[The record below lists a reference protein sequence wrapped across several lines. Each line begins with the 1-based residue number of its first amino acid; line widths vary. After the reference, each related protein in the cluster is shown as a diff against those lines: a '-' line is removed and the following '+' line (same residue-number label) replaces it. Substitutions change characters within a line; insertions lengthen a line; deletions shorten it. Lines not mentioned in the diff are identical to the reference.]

1 MRDLRADAIERGD
14 LGRLSRIRT
23 GFLTDIA
30 MDHPDGST
38 KRSAAAGGWGALK
51 SCGKHLLGSR
61 APLSGARALLSA
73 NQPDGF
79 DCPGCAWG
87 DPEHGSSFEF
97 CENGV
102 KAVSWEATDKR
113 APPAF
118 FARHTVS
125 ALRGWSDYALEGEGR
140 LTHPMRYDPGSD
152 RYLPI
157 SWNAAFAEIGT
168 VLRGLDHPDQA
179 EFYTSGRAS
188 NEAAYLYQL
197 FARAYGTNN
206 FPDCSNMCH
215 EASGIALTQAIGVGK
230 GTVTLEDFERAD
242 AVFVVGQNPG
252 TNHPRMLGDLRRAAE
267 RGARVVVLNPVRE
280 RGLERFADPQN
291 TVEMLRG
298 ASRPIASHYLQPR
311 LGGDMAAFRGLAKAV
326 FARDDAALAAG
337 RSTLLDRAFLASH
350 TAGLDAYRAAVD
362 ATTWEAILDQSGLT
376 RAEIE
381 AMAEVYL
388 GADRVIATWAMG
400 VTQHRHS
407 VATIREIAN
416 VLFLRGHIGRP
427 GAGLCPVRGHS
438 NVQGDR
444 TVGINEK
451 PSAAL
456 LDALEREFGF
466 APPRRH
472 GHNVLAAIRAM
483 RDGTARAFIGLG
495 GNFARAAPDTAV
507 VAEALARCDLTVHI
521 ATKLN
526 HAHLVPGRVSY
537 ILPCLGRTEID
548 RNGAGRTQIVTV
560 EDSMSM
566 VHGSGGINRPASPHL
581 RSEVAIVA
589 GMAAATVGSE
599 RVDWAALADDH
610 DRIRDLIARTIPGFE
625 GYNTRVRRPR
635 GFMLRNLAA
644 ERVFETEA
652 GKATFSDDALPEA
665 TEHQRARAMRNTF
678 VLQTFRSHDQYN
690 TTIYGLDDR
699 YRGVYGERRVLF
711 AHPDDLA
718 EIRARLGDRVD
729 IRGLPADGVVR
740 VAEDFRLVPF
750 EMPRGSLAGYYPE
763 LNVLVPLSAAGAQSD
778 TPTSKSILVTLHAR
792 ASA

>member
-1 MRDLRADAIERGD
+1 MAQSE
-14 LGRLSRIRT
+14 
-23 GFLTDIA
+23 
-30 MDHPDGST
+30 GSS
-38 KRSAAAGGWGALK
+38 KRSSAAGGWGALK

-61 APLSGARALLSA
+61 APLTGARALLKA

-113 APPAF
+113 TPPSF
-118 FARHTVS
+118 FAKHTLTE
-125 ALRGWSDYALEGEGR
+125 LRGWSDYALEGQGR
-140 LTHPMRYDPGSD
+140 LTHPMRYDAASD
-152 RYLPI
+152 RYRPV
-157 SWNAAFAEIGT
+157 SWDEAFAEIGAT
-168 VLRGLDHPDQA
+168 LRSLDHPDQA

-215 EASGIALTQAIGVGK
+215 EASGVALIEAIGIGK
-230 GTVTLEDFERAD
+230 GTVLLEDFEKAD
-242 AVFVVGQNPG
+242 AIFCVGQNPG

-267 RGARVVVLNPVRE
+267 RGAQVVVLNPVRE

-311 LGGDMAAFRGLAKAV
+311 SGGDMAAFRGIAKIV
-326 FARDDAALAAG
+326 FARDAEALASG
-337 RSTLLDRAFLASH
+337 RPSLLDRAFLEHH
-350 TAGLDAYRAAVD
+350 TAGLDAYRAAVE
-362 ATTWEAILDQSGLT
+362 ATSWEAILDQSGLT
-376 RAEIE
+376 LEAIT
-381 AMAEVYL
+381 AMADVYL
-388 GADRVIATWAMG
+388 GAQRVIATWAMG

-416 VLFLRGHIGRP
+416 LLFLRGHIGRP

-444 TVGINEK
+444 TVGINER
-451 PSAAL
+451 PPAAF
-456 LDALEREFGF
+456 LDALEEHFGL
-466 APPRRH
+466 AMPRRH

-483 RDGTARAFIGLG
+483 RDGTAKAFIGLG
-495 GNFARAAPDTAV
+495 GNFLRATPDTPV
-507 VAEALARCDLTVHI
+507 VAQALASCRLTVHI

-526 HAHLVPGRVSY
+526 HAHLVPGAVGY
-537 ILPCLGRTEID
+537 LLPCLGRTEID
-548 RNGAGRTQIVTV
+548 RNAEGKIQIVTV

-566 VHGSGGINRPASPHL
+566 VHGSGGINKPASTEL
-581 RSEVAIVA
+581 RSEIAIIA
-589 GMAAATVGSE
+589 GIAAATVGSSA
-599 RVDWAALADDH
+599 VDWAGFAADY
-610 DRIRDLIARTIPGFE
+610 DRIREAIAATIPGFT
-625 GYNTRVRRPR
+625 GYNARVRKPR

-644 ERVFETEA
+644 ERVFETSTGRA
-652 GKATFSDDALPEA
+652 NFSAAPLPAE
-665 TEHQRARAMRNTF
+665 TEHQAARKSGDTF

-718 EIRARLGDRVD
+718 EIRDRLGERVD
-729 IRGLPADGVVR
+729 IVGTHDDGITR
-740 VAEDFRLVPF
+740 RAEDFRLVPF
-750 EMPRGSLAGYYPE
+750 DMPRGALAGYYPE
-763 LNVLVPLSAAGAQSD
+763 LNVLVPLSTYGEQSD
-778 TPTSKSILVTLHAR
+778 TPTSKSVLVTLQAR
-792 ASA
+792 AAA

>member
-1 MRDLRADAIERGD
+1 
-14 LGRLSRIRT
+14 
-23 GFLTDIA
+23 
-30 MDHPDGST
+30 MDNPVASP
-38 KRSAAAGGWGALK
+38 KRSSAAGGWGALK
-51 SCGKHLLGSR
+51 SCGRHLVGSR
-61 APLSGARALLSA
+61 APLTGARALLKA

-113 APPAF
+113 TPPSF
-118 FARHTVS
+118 FARHTVTE
-125 ALRGWSDYALEGEGR
+125 LRDWSDYALEGEGR
-140 LTHPMRYDPGSD
+140 LTQPMRYDAGLD
-152 RYLPI
+152 RYIAVP
-157 SWNAAFAEIGT
+157 WDEAFAEIGAT
-168 VLRGLDHPDQA
+168 LRSLDHPDQA

-197 FARAYGTNN
+197 FARLYGTNN

-215 EASGIALTQAIGVGK
+215 EASGIALTQAIGIGK
-230 GTVTLEDFERAD
+230 GTVSLEDFEKAD

-311 LGGDMAAFRGLAKAV
+311 LGGDMAAFRGMAKV
-326 FARDDAALAAG
+326 IFARDDAELAAG
-337 RSTLLDRAFLASH
+337 RPSLLDRAFLAKH
-350 TAGLDAYRAAVD
+350 TAGLAAYRAAVD
-362 ATTWEAILDQSGLT
+362 ATGWEAILDQAGLT

-388 GADRVIATWAMG
+388 GADKVIATWAMG
-400 VTQHRHS
+400 VTQHKHS

-416 VLFLRGHIGRP
+416 VLFLRGHVGRP

-451 PSAAL
+451 PPAAL

-466 APPRRH
+466 AAPRRH

-483 RDGTARAFIGLG
+483 LDGSARAFIGLG
-495 GNFARAAPDTAV
+495 GNFARATPDSAL
-507 VAEALARCDLTVHI
+507 VAKALAGCELTVHI

-526 HAHLVPGRVSY
+526 HSHLVPGRIAY

-548 RNGAGRTQIVTV
+548 RNSAGKVQIVTV

-566 VHGSGGINRPASPHL
+566 VHGSGGINKPASPHL
-581 RSEVAIVA
+581 RSEVAIIA
-589 GMAAATVGSE
+589 GIAAATVGSDK
-599 RVDWAALADDH
+599 VDWAALADDH
-610 DRIRDLIARTIPGFE
+610 DRIRELIARTIPGFT

-635 GFMLRNLAA
+635 GFLLRNLAA
-644 ERVFETEA
+644 ERVFETET

-665 TEHQRARAMRNTF
+665 TEHQQAKRADDTF

-718 EIRARLGDRVD
+718 AIRDRLGERVD
-729 IRGLPADGVVR
+729 IRGTHADGVVR

-750 EMPRGSLAGYYPE
+750 DMPRGSLAGYYPE
-763 LNVLVPLSAAGAQSD
+763 LNVLVPLSTFGAQSD
-778 TPTSKSILVTLHAR
+778 TPTSKSVLVTLHAR
-792 ASA
+792 

>member
-1 MRDLRADAIERGD
+1 MAQ
-14 LGRLSRIRT
+14 S
-23 GFLTDIA
+23 
-30 MDHPDGST
+30 DGAS
-38 KRSAAAGGWGALK
+38 KRSSAAGGWGALK
-51 SCGKHLLGSR
+51 SCGKHLFGSR
-61 APLSGARALLSA
+61 APLTGARALLKA

-113 APPAF
+113 TPPAF
-118 FARHTVS
+118 FAKHTLS
-125 ALRGWSDYALEGEGR
+125 ELRTWSDYALEGQGR
-140 LTHPMRYDPGSD
+140 LTHPMRYDAASD
-152 RYLPI
+152 RYLPVG
-157 SWNAAFAEIGT
+157 WDEAFAEIGAT
-168 VLRGLDHPDQA
+168 LRGLDHPDQA

-215 EASGIALTQAIGVGK
+215 EASGVALIDAIGIGK
-230 GTVTLEDFERAD
+230 GTVLLEDFEKAD
-242 AVFVVGQNPG
+242 AIFCVGQNPG

-267 RGARVVVLNPVRE
+267 RGAQVVVLNPVRE

-298 ASRPIASHYLQPR
+298 SSRPIASHYLQPR
-311 LGGDMAAFRGLAKAV
+311 SGGDMAAFRGIAKIV
-326 FARDDAALAAG
+326 FARDAEARAAG
-337 RSTLLDRAFLASH
+337 RPSVLDRAFLEHH
-350 TAGLDAYRAAVD
+350 TAGLEDYRAAVE
-362 ATTWEAILDQSGLT
+362 ATTWDAILDQSGLT
-376 RAEIE
+376 MDEIA
-381 AMAEVYL
+381 AMADVYL
-388 GADRVIATWAMG
+388 GAQRVIATWAMG

-416 VLFLRGHIGRP
+416 LLFLRGHIGRP

-444 TVGINEK
+444 TVGINER
-451 PSAAL
+451 PAASF
-456 LDALEREFGF
+456 LDALEQHFGL
-466 APPRRH
+466 AMPRRH

-483 RDGTARAFIGLG
+483 RDGQSKAFIGLG
-495 GNFARAAPDTAV
+495 GNFLRATPDTAV
-507 VAEALARCDLTVHI
+507 VAQALASCQLTVHV

-526 HAHLVPGRVSY
+526 HAHLVPGAVGY
-537 ILPCLGRTEID
+537 LLPCLGRTEID
-548 RNGAGRTQIVTV
+548 RNADGKVQIVTV

-566 VHGSGGINRPASPHL
+566 VHGSGGINKPASKEL
-581 RSEVAIVA
+581 RSEIAIIA
-589 GMAAATVGSE
+589 GMARATVGGSAI
-599 RVDWAALADDH
+599 DWAGFAADY
-610 DRIRDLIARTIPGFE
+610 DRIREAIAATIPGFT
-625 GYNTRVRRPR
+625 GYNTRVRKPR

-644 ERVFETEA
+644 ERVFET
-652 GKATFSDDALPEA
+652 ATGLANFSADALPHQ
-665 TEHQRARAMRNTF
+665 TEHQIATRSKDTF

-718 EIRARLGDRVD
+718 EIRGKLGERVD
-729 IRGLPADGVVR
+729 IVGTHDDGIVR
-740 VAEDFRLVPF
+740 RAEDFRLVPF
-750 EMPRGSLAGYYPE
+750 DMPRGALAGYYPE
-763 LNVLVPLSAAGAQSD
+763 LNVLVPLSTFGEKSD
-778 TPTSKSILVTLHAR
+778 TPTSKSVLVTLQAR
-792 ASA
+792 AAA

>member
-1 MRDLRADAIERGD
+1 
-14 LGRLSRIRT
+14 
-23 GFLTDIA
+23 
-30 MDHPDGST
+30 MDNPVASP
-38 KRSAAAGGWGALK
+38 KRSSAAGGWGALK
-51 SCGKHLLGSR
+51 SCGRHLVGSR
-61 APLSGARALLSA
+61 APLTGARALLKA

-113 APPAF
+113 TPPSF
-118 FARHTVS
+118 FARHTVTE
-125 ALRGWSDYALEGEGR
+125 LRDWSDYALEGEGR
-140 LTHPMRYDPGSD
+140 LTQPMRYDAGLD
-152 RYLPI
+152 RYIAVP
-157 SWNAAFAEIGT
+157 WDEAFAEIGAT
-168 VLRGLDHPDQA
+168 LRSLDHPDQA

-197 FARAYGTNN
+197 FARLYGTNN

-215 EASGIALTQAIGVGK
+215 EASGIALTQAIGIGK
-230 GTVTLEDFERAD
+230 GTVSLEDFEKAD

-311 LGGDMAAFRGLAKAV
+311 LGGDMAAFRGMAKV
-326 FARDDAALAAG
+326 IFARDEAELAAG
-337 RSTLLDRAFLASH
+337 RPSLLDRAFLAKH
-350 TAGLDAYRAAVD
+350 TAGLAVYRAAVD
-362 ATTWEAILDQSGLT
+362 ATGWEAILDQSGLT

-388 GADRVIATWAMG
+388 GADKVIATWAMG
-400 VTQHRHS
+400 VTQHKHS

-416 VLFLRGHIGRP
+416 VLFLRGHVGRP

-451 PSAAL
+451 PPAAL

-466 APPRRH
+466 AAPRRH

-483 RDGTARAFIGLG
+483 LDGSAKAFIGLG
-495 GNFARAAPDTAV
+495 GNFARATPDSAV
-507 VAEALARCDLTVHI
+507 VAKALAGCELTVHI

-526 HAHLVPGRVSY
+526 HSHLVPGRIAY

-548 RNGAGRTQIVTV
+548 RNSAGKVQIVTV

-566 VHGSGGINRPASPHL
+566 VHGSGGINKPASPHL
-581 RSEVAIVA
+581 RSEVAIIA
-589 GMAAATVGSE
+589 GIAAATVGSDT
-599 RVDWAALADDH
+599 VDWAALADDH
-610 DRIRDLIARTIPGFE
+610 DRIRELIARTIPGFT

-635 GFMLRNLAA
+635 GFLLRNLAA
-644 ERVFETEA
+644 ERVFETET

-665 TEHQRARAMRNTF
+665 TEHQQAKRADDTF

-718 EIRARLGDRVD
+718 AIRDRLGERVD
-729 IRGLPADGVVR
+729 IRGTHADGVVR

-750 EMPRGSLAGYYPE
+750 DMPRGSLAGYYPE
-763 LNVLVPLSAAGAQSD
+763 LNVLVPLSTFGAQSD
-778 TPTSKSILVTLHAR
+778 TPTSKSVLVTLHAR
-792 ASA
+792 

>member
-1 MRDLRADAIERGD
+1 
-14 LGRLSRIRT
+14 
-23 GFLTDIA
+23 
-30 MDHPDGST
+30 MDNPVASP
-38 KRSAAAGGWGALK
+38 KRSSAAGGWGALK
-51 SCGKHLLGSR
+51 SCGRHLLGSR
-61 APLSGARALLSA
+61 APLSGARAMLKA

-113 APPAF
+113 TPPSF
-118 FARHTVS
+118 FARHTVTE
-125 ALRGWSDYALEGEGR
+125 LRGWTDHALEGEGR
-140 LTHPMRYDPGSD
+140 LTQPMRYDAGLD
-152 RYLPI
+152 RYIAVP
-157 SWNAAFAEIGT
+157 WDEAFAEIGAT
-168 VLRGLDHPDQA
+168 LRGLAHPDQA

-197 FARAYGTNN
+197 FARLYGTNN

-215 EASGIALTQAIGVGK
+215 EASGIALTQAIGIGK
-230 GTVTLEDFERAD
+230 GTVSLEDFEKAD

-252 TNHPRMLGDLRRAAE
+252 TNHPRMLGDLRRAAQ

-298 ASRPIASHYLQPR
+298 ASQPVASHYLQPR
-311 LGGDMAAFRGLAKAV
+311 LGGDMAAFRGMAKAI
-326 FARDDAALAAG
+326 FARDDAEIAAG
-337 RSTLLDRAFLASH
+337 RPSLLDRAFLAKH
-350 TAGLDAYRAAVD
+350 TDGLAAYRAAVD
-362 ATTWEAILDQSGLT
+362 ATGWEAILDQSGLT
-376 RAEIE
+376 RDEIE

-388 GADRVIATWAMG
+388 GADKVIATWAMG
-400 VTQHRHS
+400 VTQHKHS
-407 VATIREIAN
+407 VPTIREIAN
-416 VLFLRGHIGRP
+416 VLFLRGHVGRP

-451 PSAAL
+451 PPAAL
-456 LDALEREFGF
+456 LDALEQEFGF
-466 APPRRH
+466 TAPRQH

-483 RDGTARAFIGLG
+483 CGGSAKAFIGLG
-495 GNFARAAPDTAV
+495 GNFARATPDSAL
-507 VAEALARCDLTVHI
+507 VAKALAGCELTVHI

-526 HAHLVPGRVSY
+526 HSHLVPGRIAY

-548 RNGAGRTQIVTV
+548 RNSAGKVQIVTV

-566 VHGSGGINRPASPHL
+566 VHGSGGINKPASPHL
-581 RSEVAIVA
+581 RSEVGIIA
-589 GMAAATVGSE
+589 GIAAATVGSDK
-599 RVDWAALADDH
+599 VDWAALADDH
-610 DRIRDLIARTIPGFE
+610 DRIRELIGRTIPGFT

-635 GFMLRNLAA
+635 GFLLRNLAA
-644 ERVFETEA
+644 ERVFETET
-652 GKATFSDDALPEA
+652 GKATFSDDSLPEA
-665 TEHQRARAMRNTF
+665 TEHQQAKRTDDTF

-718 EIRARLGDRVD
+718 AIRDRLGERVN
-729 IRGLPADGVVR
+729 IRGSHDDGVAR
-740 VAEDFRLVPF
+740 EAEDFRLVPF
-750 EMPRGSLAGYYPE
+750 DMPRGSLAGYYPE
-763 LNVLVPLSAAGAQSD
+763 LNILVPLSTFGAQSD
-778 TPTSKSILVTLHAR
+778 TPTSKSVLVTLHAR
-792 ASA
+792 